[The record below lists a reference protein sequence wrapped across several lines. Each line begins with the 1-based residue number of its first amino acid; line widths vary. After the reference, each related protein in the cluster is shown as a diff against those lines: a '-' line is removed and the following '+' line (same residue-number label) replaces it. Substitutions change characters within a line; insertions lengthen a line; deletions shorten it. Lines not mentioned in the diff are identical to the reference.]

1 MPMEY
6 MKYAGSK
13 VRDTNFLD
21 AASEN
26 GFALSELCTFKIFV
40 SKLFARG
47 RRNEMLNAATAI
59 RDRFGA
65 MRKSDV
71 TMPGCGSRSLKLR

>member
-6 MKYAGSK
+6 MEYAGSK

-26 GFALSELCTFKIFV
+26 GFALSVFV